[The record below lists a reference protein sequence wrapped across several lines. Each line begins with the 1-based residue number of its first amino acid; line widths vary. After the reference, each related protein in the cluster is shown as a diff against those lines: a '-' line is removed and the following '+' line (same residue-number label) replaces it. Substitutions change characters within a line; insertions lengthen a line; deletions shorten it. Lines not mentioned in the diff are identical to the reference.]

1 MIKHVV
7 LGPASGVPLG
17 EGRTFQI
24 GPLRVAVFLSRQGRP
39 FATQADCPHRKGP
52 LADGLVGGTT
62 LVCPL
67 HEWSFDLTSGMAL
80 NGSCGIQ
87 TYPVRVDPS
96 GSLVIEL
103 EEEGTAPPPWR
114 VNDYARF
121 GPTE

>member
-7 LGPASGVPLG
+7 LGPASDVPRG

-24 GPLRVAVFLSRQGRP
+24 GSLRVAVFLGRDGRA
-39 FATQADCPHRKGP
+39 FATQAECPHRKGP

-67 HEWSFDLTSGMAL
+67 HEWSFDLRSGMAL

-87 TYPVRVDPS
+87 TYPIRVDPS

-103 EEEGTAPPPWR
+103 EEEGAPPPWR
-114 VNDYARF
+114 TTDYAKYGSR
-121 GPTE
+121 E

>member
-1 MIKHVV
+1 MIKHVI
-7 LGPASGVPLG
+7 LGPASDVPPG

-24 GPLRVAVFLSRQGRP
+24 GALRVAVFLGRDGRV

-80 NGSCGIQ
+80 SGSCGIQ
-87 TYPVRVDPS
+87 TYPIRVDPS
-96 GSLVIEL
+96 GSLVIDL
-103 EEEGTAPPPWR
+103 EEEGAPPPWR
-114 VNDYARF
+114 VTDYAKY
-121 GPTE
+121 GSEE